1 MKSLIDYITEA
12 KSSINNVFDELEN
25 ILASSKY
32 DTWHHAL
39 STNQADIEKLA
50 ELVEGLPEADPDKD
64 NYIAYIKYNYTPGG
78 TKTNKIQV
86 FFIDKTANFGKAGSS
101 PIAITYSG
109 LMFGTHNVI
118 MKVDAKI
125 ENKRDCSFHKIDKDF
140 VKNLMD
146 QYNEEINDKRE
157 DK

>member
-1 MKSLIDYITEA
+1 MKSLIDYIIES
-12 KSSINNVFDELEN
+12 KVSNKDVFDELEN
-25 ILASSKY
+25 ILAASRY

-39 STNQADIEKLA
+39 VNDQADIENLA
-50 ELVEGLPEADPDKD
+50 KLVEKLPEANPDRD
-64 NYIAYIKYNYTPGG
+64 NYIAYVKYNYTPGG
-78 TKTNKIQV
+78 TRTSKIQV
-86 FFIDKTANFGKAGSS
+86 YFIDKTANFGRAGSS

-125 ENKRDCSFHKIDKDF
+125 ENKRDCSFHKIDKNF

-146 QYNEEINDKRE
+146 QYNEEKENK
-157 DK
+157 KK